1 MNKLERILKIC
12 MALTVALTLGLS
24 LAVGNGEAP
33 ENPESAP
40 AETTV
45 PEEAG
50 YEEVQGLMEAG
61 DVSDT
66 DTEGMNLEEITETY
80 INQMMGEYYNSVTGL
95 NFQYPSDLIFSEE
108 NGMAVAQTEDK
119 SEKMIVESIEADG
132 GLTMETLIEA
142 IRMEDSTC
150 EVTQYEQPE
159 CARIQRKTEDGMI
172 QTDLYLMSE
181 KWIHH
186 ITLIYPQD
194 RQEKYDTGI
203 EYMIHSITSDETDL
217 G

>member
-1 MNKLERILKIC
+1 MKINELWEHLLSKFRGDDKSPENDTDTDPE
-12 MALTVALTLGLS
+12 AGQAVELVAE
-24 LAVGNGEAP
+24 EAP
-33 ENPESAP
+33 EP
-40 AETTV
+40 V
-45 PEEAG
+45 PERKTSD
-50 YEEVQGLMEAG
+50 EV
-61 DVSDT
+61 
-66 DTEGMNLEEITETY
+66 I
-80 INQMMGEYYNSVTGL
+80 
-95 NFQYPSDLIFSEE
+95 
-108 NGMAVAQTEDK
+108 
-119 SEKMIVESIEADG
+119 
-132 GLTMETLIEA
+132 
-142 IRMEDSTC
+142 IRMADSTC

-194 RQEKYDTGI
+194 RQEKYDTCI